1 MKLDQVEQNLYTI
14 YQQIEELREILN
26 THSEQIE
33 VLKVKLK
40 EVNEDEPD

>member
-1 MKLDQVEQNLYTI
+1 MRLDQVEQNIYTI

-33 VLKVKLK
+33 VLRVKL
-40 EVNEDEPD
+40 EEEEQNA